1 MTNGHFKTVD
11 LKFTKTFSQVS
22 AVDLIF
28 PFCGELC
35 GGSVREHR
43 LDLLEERLRHLEML
57 GRYDWYL
64 DLRRHGNV
72 PHAGYGM
79 GFDRLVRFLLG
90 INNIR
95 DAVPFPRAPR
105 SCVL

>member
-1 MTNGHFKTVD
+1 MA
-11 LKFTKTFSQVS
+11 

-43 LDLLEERLRHLEML
+43 LDILTDKLTKLGML
-57 GRYDWYL
+57 KEYDWYL
-64 DLRRHGNV
+64 DLRKYGNI

-79 GFDRLVRFLLG
+79 GFDRLIRFILG
-90 INNIR
+90 INNIK
-95 DAVPFPRAPR
+95 DAVPFPRWPG
-105 SCVL
+105 SCLL